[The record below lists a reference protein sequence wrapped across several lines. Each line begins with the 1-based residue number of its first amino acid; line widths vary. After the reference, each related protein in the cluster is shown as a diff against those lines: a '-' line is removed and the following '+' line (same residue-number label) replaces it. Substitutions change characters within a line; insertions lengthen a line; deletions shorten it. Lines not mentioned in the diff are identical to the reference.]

1 MENNY
6 FYINANSI
14 SKELCKKIID
24 MFDSDENK
32 YEGVTFGGLN
42 KNIKDTN
49 DLMIPNSPNES
60 GFDKWTKIQ
69 KFLEN
74 ELAKNTREYVKILD
88 DLINKNHKKENTSR
102 EYYTFGKKP
111 LINDKFMIQMY
122 TKQKGR
128 YIYHDD
134 FHNDYKNKRYRVVTY
149 LWYLNTVEEGG
160 ETEFWGTHTIKPETG
175 KLLLFPASWTF
186 PHRGKI
192 PLSHDK
198 YIITG
203 WLYYLQEQL

>member
-1 MENNY
+1 MEDKY
-6 FYINANSI
+6 FYINSTSI
-14 SKELCKKIID
+14 SKELCKTIINI
-24 MFDSDENK
+24 FDSDNKK

-42 KNIKDTN
+42 KNIKDTY
-49 DLMIPNSPNES
+49 DLVIPNTPNKT
-60 GFDKWTKIQ
+60 GFDKWNKIH
-69 KFLEN
+69 KFLEK
-74 ELAKNTREYVKILD
+74 ELAKNTKEYVKRLD
-88 DLINKNHKKENTSR
+88 NFVNMNHEKENTDSN
-102 EYYTFGKKP
+102 YTTFGT
-111 LINDKFMIQMY
+111 LLSNESFMVQRY

-128 YIYHDD
+128 YIYHND
-134 FHNDYKNKRYRVVTY
+134 FHSDWHNKKYRVITY

-186 PHRGKI
+186 PHRGKM

-203 WLYYLQEQL
+203 WLYLHED

>member
-6 FYINANSI
+6 FYINPNSI
-14 SKELCKKIID
+14 SKELCKTIRG
-24 MFDSDENK
+24 MFDVDNNK

-42 KNIKDTN
+42 KNIKDTQ
-49 DLMIPNSPNES
+49 DLLIPNTPNKI
-60 GFDKWTKIQ
+60 GFDKWSKIH
-69 KFLEN
+69 KFLEK
-74 ELAKNTREYVKILD
+74 ELAKNTKEYIKILD
-88 DLINKNHKKENTSR
+88 DLVVKNHEKENTTS
-102 EYYTFGKKP
+102 EYKTFGNV
-111 LINDKFMIQMY
+111 LLNQSFMVQKY

-128 YIYHDD
+128 YIYHND
-134 FHNDYKNKRYRVVTY
+134 FRSDYESKKYRVITY

-186 PHRGKI
+186 PHRGKMPI
-192 PLSHDK
+192 SHDK

-203 WLYYLQEQL
+203 WLYLKE

>member
-1 MENNY
+1 MEDKY
-6 FYINANSI
+6 FYINSTSI
-14 SKELCKKIID
+14 SKELCKTIIN
-24 MFDSDENK
+24 MFDSDKNK

-42 KNIKDTN
+42 KNIKDTQ
-49 DLMIPNSPNES
+49 DLVIPNIPNQT
-60 GFDKWTKIQ
+60 GFDKWSKIQ
-69 KFLEN
+69 KFLEK
-74 ELAKNTREYVKILD
+74 ELAKNTKEYTKILD
-88 DLINKNHKKENTSR
+88 NIVNMNHEKENTHNV
-102 EYYTFGKKP
+102 YNTFGNS
-111 LINDKFMIQMY
+111 LSNESFMVQRY

-128 YIYHDD
+128 YIYHND
-134 FHNDYKNKRYRVVTY
+134 FRSDWQNKKYRVITY

-160 ETEFWGTHTIKPETG
+160 ETEFWGTHTIKPEAG

-203 WLYYLQEQL
+203 WLYLHED